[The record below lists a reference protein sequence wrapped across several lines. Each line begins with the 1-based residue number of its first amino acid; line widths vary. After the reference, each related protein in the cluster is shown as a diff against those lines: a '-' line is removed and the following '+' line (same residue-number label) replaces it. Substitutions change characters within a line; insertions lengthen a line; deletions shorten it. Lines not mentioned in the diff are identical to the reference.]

1 MNKCQID
8 ARGVISFTLLAMGLA
23 WMVVSPL
30 WISSQGLQHPLAL
43 PLMIAMMFTPSIAT
57 LIVTRWISPPA
68 GGIRKAT
75 GLGLGRHWP
84 RFWLLAWFGPP
95 LLVAGALL
103 IGALFGRYQ
112 FDLQNFSGFRELLA
126 QDPAGATALDQIGI
140 QTLVLI
146 QLGTLL
152 LAPLINAL
160 PAFGEEW
167 GWRGYLLPQLLPLGQ
182 WPALLIS
189 GVIWGLWHA
198 PVILLG
204 YNYPQY
210 PLSGWLLMIVFSVL
224 LGILLGWTRLATGSV
239 WPAVIGHAAING
251 AAGMGTLV
259 FAAGSDLDPAVIG
272 VTGWT
277 GWLLMLLV
285 IGLLVLLRQLPVRAA
300 PDAAGP
306 AAPQPAAGSAD

>member
-1 MNKCQID
+1 M
-8 ARGVISFTLLAMGLA
+8 
-23 WMVVSPL
+23 
-30 WISSQGLQHPLAL
+30 
-43 PLMIAMMFTPSIAT
+43 
-57 LIVTRWISPPA
+57 
-68 GGIRKAT
+68 
-75 GLGLGRHWP
+75 
-84 RFWLLAWFGPP
+84 
-95 LLVAGALL
+95 
-103 IGALFGRYQ
+103 
-112 FDLQNFSGFRELLA
+112 LA
-126 QDPAGATALDQIGI
+126 QDPAGATAIEQIGI

-146 QLGTLL
+146 QPGTLL
-152 LAPLINAL
+152 VAPLSNAL

-198 PVILLG
+198 PLILLG

-210 PLSGWLLMIVFSVL
+210 PLSGWLLMIVFCVL

-251 AAGMGTLV
+251 AAGMGTLF
-259 FAAGSDLDPAVIG
+259 FAAGSSLDPAVIG

-277 GWLLMLLV
+277 GWLLMLLI

-300 PDAAGP
+300 PDVAGP
-306 AAPQPAAGSAD
+306 AAPQPAAGSTD